1 MNNIIIK
8 KSNSPNK
15 KFTAI
20 INDTKKIHFGAK
32 LYEDYTHHKDDK
44 RKKAYLSR
52 HKHDNATNP
61 NYAGFYSTNLL
72 WNKPTLK
79 ESIVDTN
86 RKYKNLNIKLK
97 SNI

>member
-8 KSNSPNK
+8 KSENKDK

-20 INDTKKIHFGAK
+20 INNKKINFGSSF
-32 LYEDYTHHKDDK
+32 YEDYTQHKNEA
-44 RKKAYLSR
+44 RKKSYLSR
-52 HKHDNATNP
+52 HKHDNYNDV

-79 ESIVDTN
+79 ESIKATN
-86 RKYKNLNIKLK
+86 DKYNLNIKLK
-97 SNI
+97 QK